1 MGIEQYKAALATLE
15 SDDDNDD
22 ERIFCARKESIPSS
36 NRSKKKKRRRIHYD
50 RQCITKCNW
59 WNMFICP
66 KMTMECENDPDG
78 RQAKLFRR
86 MFRISYQVFDRTLLP
101 LTIDRWFQTW
111 KPNQVDCWGQ
121 TVGDL
126 RLKLLGVLFALGSS
140 ATQFNVSS
148 HTNLSEEVHR
158 RFFIDW
164 TTKMSSLKAEYIY
177 MPRDDTELKFVV
189 GEYEA
194 LGLPGCIGSVDCVHI
209 GWDNC
214 PVQMKNMYTGKE
226 GYPSIA
232 YEVICTSRRRIQS
245 VSCGHPG
252 SRNDKHIVRTDQS
265 VMSLVEGN
273 GWFRTKAFECIM
285 DATGKTKVFHGL
297 YLISDGGYHRWPC
310 FAFPIKTGTPG
321 SESMKWSGML
331 ESVRKDI
338 ECVFGILKKRFT
350 ILKVFNRMT
359 KVHNIDDVFVTC
371 CILHNIL
378 LEADGFLDV
387 DLPDVPFGLRSN

>member
-1 MGIEQYKAALATLE
+1 
-15 SDDDNDD
+15 
-22 ERIFCARKESIPSS
+22 
-36 NRSKKKKRRRIHYD
+36 
-50 RQCITKCNW
+50 
-59 WNMFICP
+59 
-66 KMTMECENDPDG
+66 
-78 RQAKLFRR
+78 
-86 MFRISYQVFDRTLLP
+86 
-101 LTIDRWFQTW
+101 
-111 KPNQVDCWGQ
+111 
-121 TVGDL
+121 
-126 RLKLLGVLFALGSS
+126 LKLLGVLFALGTS

-164 TTKMSSLKAEYIY
+164 AAKMSSLKAEYIY

-189 GEYEA
+189 GEYKA

-245 VSCGHPG
+245 VSFGHPG

-310 FAFPIKTGTPG
+310 FAFPIKSGTPG
-321 SESMKWSGML
+321 SASMKWSGASAML
-331 ESVRKDI
+331 ES
-338 ECVFGILKKRFT
+338 C
-350 ILKVFNRMT
+350 
-359 KVHNIDDVFVTC
+359 
-371 CILHNIL
+371 
-378 LEADGFLDV
+378 
-387 DLPDVPFGLRSN
+387 